1 MKHII
6 LLEDRPKRLKKFIS
20 EINSEKQNNLEVKQ
34 VLYYNDSL
42 EEDSEQVAELKKE
55 LDTDVKIVNLWNFE
69 QTLDQLY
76 REEDTVFIFDA
87 ILEEKMENKV
97 FSYRININYALKK
110 RGEGNKIWFY
120 TGYGPDIRETLE
132 QTFQDHVIPAS
143 LEGNTLDILDI
154 RLKESRSFRDACN
167 LA

>member
-55 LDTDVKIVNLWNFE
+55 LDTDVGSALPRGR
-69 QTLDQLY
+69 Y
-76 REEDTVFIFDA
+76 R
-87 ILEEKMENKV
+87 
-97 FSYRININYALKK
+97 
-110 RGEGNKIWFY
+110 FY
-120 TGYGPDIRETLE
+120 
-132 QTFQDHVIPAS
+132 F
-143 LEGNTLDILDI
+143 
-154 RLKESRSFRDACN
+154 
-167 LA
+167 